1 MYVVFGSGEVSCLK
15 EPFATS
21 LVIFA
26 TSLVIFDNDCTFHLW
41 SFPIELSKKKF
52 VTWRMIVCLIFHIL
66 SKNKDQRWFAHC
78 SFENESYAVGWHFGG
93 FNDFRP
99 NEFETQSSYKI

>member
-1 MYVVFGSGEVSCLK
+1 MLPHNVVYVVFGSGEVSCLK
-15 EPFATS
+15 EP
-21 LVIFA
+21 FA

-41 SFPIELSKKKF
+41 SFPIELSKNKF
-52 VTWRMIVCLIFHIL
+52 VTWRMNVCLIFHIL

-78 SFENESYAVGWHFGG
+78 SLEYDSYAVGWHIGG
-93 FNDFRP
+93 FNAFRP